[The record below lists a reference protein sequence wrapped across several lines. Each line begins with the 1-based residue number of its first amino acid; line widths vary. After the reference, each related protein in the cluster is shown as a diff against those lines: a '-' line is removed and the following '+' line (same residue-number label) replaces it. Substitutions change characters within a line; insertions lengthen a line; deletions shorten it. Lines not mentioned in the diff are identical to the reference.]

1 MEAHPVIGSH
11 NSYTT
16 FDAIAYA
23 NWLAAAQ
30 PCWSNMRGTE
40 KTGGGWQI
48 FARIIAI
55 ACMLSV
61 RHVRT
66 FSSAGMSSNTFGWQK
81 STVFFFL
88 KSNKNVKIEWDVS
101 DGCFTCDGRRRRPRR
116 SNNMEDI
123 LIAKTDYPT
132 AFARHTHSTWPFA
145 RIISSTRL
153 PCLSFVHRNIIRT
166 CVPHI
171 NFIGGNF
178 AKQKKA
184 LKEILEFFP
193 SIIRKIRS
201 NAVR

>member
-1 MEAHPVIGSH
+1 MVTGREPRAEAPKERIHTKFNPKCLFDFYLIKYWQRHAAKTAAQAAMEAHPVIGSH

-66 FSSAGMSSNTFGWQK
+66 FSSAGMSSNTFG
-81 STVFFFL
+81 
-88 KSNKNVKIEWDVS
+88 
-101 DGCFTCDGRRRRPRR
+101 
-116 SNNMEDI
+116 
-123 LIAKTDYPT
+123 
-132 AFARHTHSTWPFA
+132 
-145 RIISSTRL
+145 
-153 PCLSFVHRNIIRT
+153 
-166 CVPHI
+166 
-171 NFIGGNF
+171 
-178 AKQKKA
+178 
-184 LKEILEFFP
+184 
-193 SIIRKIRS
+193 
-201 NAVR
+201 